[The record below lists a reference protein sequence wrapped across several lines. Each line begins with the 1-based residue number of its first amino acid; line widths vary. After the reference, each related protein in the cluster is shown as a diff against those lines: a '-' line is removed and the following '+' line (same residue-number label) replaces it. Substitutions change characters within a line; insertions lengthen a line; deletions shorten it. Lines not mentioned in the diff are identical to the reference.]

1 MLPLPQNILL
11 SYLPSSILCP
21 PRWKIHLREN
31 CYAIIGFLEDEA
43 NSTLGRL
50 ELSPLV
56 LVGRISH
63 MLEMITGLCAPPPQM
78 SSAPSLAELR
88 IQHQI
93 TSEMSLLWSKKY
105 PLSHPTWLLHY
116 M

>member
-1 MLPLPQNILL
+1 MLPPPQNTLL
-11 SYLPSSILCP
+11 FYLPSSILCP
-21 PRWKIHLREN
+21 PRWKIYLREN
-31 CYAIIGFLEDEA
+31 CYTIIGFLEDEA
-43 NSTLGRL
+43 NSTLDRL
-50 ELSPLV
+50 ELYPMV

-63 MLEMITGLCAPPPQM
+63 MLEMGTGLCAPPPQVN
-78 SSAPSLAELR
+78 SAPSLAELR

-105 PLSHPTWLLHY
+105 PLSHP